1 MTLLCST
8 RVPQKPTQD
17 HENDSNKGK
26 VANSSSV
33 GVTTAPPVG
42 PFSSQSQGVV
52 RDSKA
57 CGPTTGWEGYCTT
70 RKSKGK
76 AGRLGGRE
84 WVAAN
89 TR

>member
-1 MTLLCST
+1 MTLQCST

-26 VANSSSV
+26 VANCSSV
-33 GVTTAPPVG
+33 GGDDCPSRG
-42 PFSSQSQGVV
+42 PLPFPSQGTV

-76 AGRLGGRE
+76 AGRLGGG
-84 WVAAN
+84 VAAN